1 SSMEG
6 TLQSGDVIL
15 VNKLKYGPRLPRSP
29 LEIPW
34 LNILFYLTGNKK
46 VLNSKT
52 DWAYKRLSGSTN
64 IQNGDVMV
72 FDMFDDNMGIV
83 KRCVGIASDTL
94 KINNGSVFINGK
106 LFNPTGNVKND
117 YNFKTVGGISLQ
129 KKLDS
134 LRIPSNLKRINKNW
148 FEATLSIQEKSM
160 LENQGLIDSV
170 KIIIDTTTTRFPKSE
185 ILHWTLDNYGPYI
198 IPKKGMTIK
207 INQINFDLYNKT
219 INDHENAY
227 IEQKNNRYYL
237 DGTEIK
243 AYTFKHDYYF
253 VMGDNRKGS
262 QDSRY
267 WGLVPENRIIR
278 KVQCVVFSNS

>member
-1 SSMEG
+1 YFVHIFISVILFWTLWIGLYWLAVLILLLILVYLGILKLVLIIPNTKEVLKKSLKGGIVLLFIVSISIGFKVLVFDIYKIPSSSMEG

-94 KINNGSVFINGK
+94 KINNGSVF
-106 LFNPTGNVKND
+106 
-117 YNFKTVGGISLQ
+117 
-129 KKLDS
+129 
-134 LRIPSNLKRINKNW
+134 
-148 FEATLSIQEKSM
+148 
-160 LENQGLIDSV
+160 
-170 KIIIDTTTTRFPKSE
+170 
-185 ILHWTLDNYGPYI
+185 
-198 IPKKGMTIK
+198 
-207 INQINFDLYNKT
+207 
-219 INDHENAY
+219 
-227 IEQKNNRYYL
+227 
-237 DGTEIK
+237 
-243 AYTFKHDYYF
+243 
-253 VMGDNRKGS
+253 
-262 QDSRY
+262 
-267 WGLVPENRIIR
+267 
-278 KVQCVVFSNS
+278 